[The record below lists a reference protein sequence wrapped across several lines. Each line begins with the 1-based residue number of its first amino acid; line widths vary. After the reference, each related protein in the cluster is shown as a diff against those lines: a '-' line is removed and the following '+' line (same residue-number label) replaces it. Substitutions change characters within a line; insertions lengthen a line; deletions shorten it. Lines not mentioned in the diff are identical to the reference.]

1 MINYAHIKQSITTR
15 QAAESFGIQVNSHG
29 MAVCPFHND
38 HHPSMKVDDNF
49 YCFGCGATGDV
60 ITFTSMLF
68 GISPASAA
76 RKLAM
81 DFGISLEEESEYPI
95 PPKSRSQLEFET
107 WVHEALVTLRRYNQL
122 LIQWK
127 SLAPQHPGEDFHF
140 LFTEAL
146 QNSARVK
153 YLLCTLAFGS
163 EDEKR
168 DIHLTCREE
177 VKKYYEKVKAY
188 DQITGLE
195 AFETER

>member
-1 MINYAHIKQSITTR
+1 MDKEKSLKEGLPIESAENSGITPIGNADET
-15 QAAESFGIQVNSHG
+15 
-29 MAVCPFHND
+29 
-38 HHPSMKVDDNF
+38 F

-60 ITFTSMLF
+60 ITFASRLF

-81 DFGISLEEESEYPI
+81 DFGISLEEDSEYPI
-95 PPKSRSQLEFET
+95 LPKSRAQLEFET

-140 LFTEAL
+140 LFAEAL

-153 YLLCTLAFGS
+153 YLLCALAFGTK
-163 EDEKR
+163 DEKR
-168 DIHLTCREE
+168 DIYLTCREE
-177 VKKYYEKVKAY
+177 VKKYDEKIKAY

-195 AFETER
+195 AFETE

>member
-15 QAAESFGIQVNSHG
+15 QAAESFGILVNSHG
-29 MAVCPFHND
+29 MAVCPFHDD
-38 HHPSMKVDDNF
+38 HNPSMKVDDNF

-60 ITFTSMLF
+60 ITFTSRLF

-81 DFGISLEEESEYPI
+81 GFGISLEAESEYPNL
-95 PPKSRSQLEFET
+95 PKSRAQLEFET
-107 WVHEALVTLRRYNQL
+107 WVHEVLVTLRRYNQL
-122 LIQWK
+122 LYEWK
-127 SLAPQHPGEDFHF
+127 FLAPDNPGEDFHF
-140 LFTEAL
+140 LFVDAL

-153 YLLCTLAFGS
+153 YLLCTLAFGT
-163 EDEKR
+163 EDKQRE
-168 DIHLTCREE
+168 IYLTCREE

-188 DQITGLE
+188 DQVAGLE

>member
-15 QAAESFGIQVNSHG
+15 QAAESFGIPVNSRG

-60 ITFTSMLF
+60 ITFTSRLF

-81 DFGISLEEESEYPI
+81 DFGISLDEDSEYPVL
-95 PPKSRSQLEFET
+95 PKSRTQLEFET
-107 WVHEALVTLRRYNQL
+107 WVHEALETLRAYNQL

-127 SLAPQHPGEDFHF
+127 SLAPATPGEDFHF
-140 LFTEAL
+140 LFVEAL

-153 YLLCTLAFGS
+153 HLLCTLAFGA

-168 DIHLTCREE
+168 EIYLTCREE
-177 VKKYYEKVKAY
+177 VNEYDEKVKAY
-188 DQITGLE
+188 DHITGLE
-195 AFETER
+195 SFETER